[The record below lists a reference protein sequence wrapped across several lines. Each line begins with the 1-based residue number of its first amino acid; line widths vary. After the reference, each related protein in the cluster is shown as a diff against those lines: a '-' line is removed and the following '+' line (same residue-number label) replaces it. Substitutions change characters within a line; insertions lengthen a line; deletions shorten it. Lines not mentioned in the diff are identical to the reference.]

1 MKKVNLQKV
10 TLILIDDSKQ
20 EVEFDYKGLANYVFG
35 KTRDIG
41 ELELARSL
49 YKKGEVELNAETA
62 TALKGYVQEAFA
74 PVVQEAV
81 NKILEEI
88 INS

>member
-10 TLILIDDSKQ
+10 TVELIDDSKQ

-35 KTRDIG
+35 NTRDIG
-41 ELELARSL
+41 ELELARAL
-49 YKKGEVELNAETA
+49 YKTGEVELDAKTA
-62 TALKGYVQEAFA
+62 AALKGYVQDAFV
-74 PVVQEAV
+74 PVIQEAV
-81 NKILEEI
+81 NKILDEI